1 MVIIVAKFSLS
12 LIILF
17 FITIT
22 STYTSLAIA
31 KGIDRDSSSIS
42 KSKEENNLLLEPTV
56 KRHIGILP
64 PETCK
69 ELIRLGN
76 LDGFTEVQESID
88 DYSDSKEK
96 QPSQSIEVFER
107 YDGITHPS
115 IWKVLEPYIPRLT
128 ELVQLSIDDDID
140 RLYYPDEQPNR
151 TPTLG
156 WVFFR
161 KYDPDTPRNSLKLHV
176 DSNMHTLNIAL
187 NDNYSGGG
195 LLYIRPSIDAIVEE
209 DGRPQI
215 LEQYT
220 TYNWLNNVKRQNTT
234 DVIFP
239 SMNTGDVLIHNF
251 TVWHGVAPL
260 VAGTR
265 YSFVLFYDMDNPAIQ
280 DDFYDNQQDNGIIA
294 VFYHEIQDLVI
305 DLVWVGETTQPQEE
319 EDGYESKSKVVMM
332 EKSMKPYKEYAVD
345 TYEGHIFHAIISGTD
360 VVLSK
365 FVIMGHDDENN
376 YENRYVIEKTKGD
389 HSRHDNDE
397 L

>member
-1 MVIIVAKFSLS
+1 MMVIIVAKFLLS
-12 LIILF
+12 LIILC
-17 FITIT
+17 IIIT

-31 KGIDRDSSSIS
+31 KGIDIIDSSS
-42 KSKEENNLLLEPTV
+42 KSEDLYLEPTI

-64 PETCK
+64 PHTCK

-76 LDGFTEVQESID
+76 LEGFTVEQESID

-107 YDGITHPS
+107 NDGITSPS

-151 TPTLG
+151 TPQLG

-187 NDNYSGGG
+187 NDNYNGGG
-195 LLYIRPSIDAIVEE
+195 LLYIRPSIDAKVDEE

-215 LEQYT
+215 LDQYT

-260 VAGTR
+260 EAGTR

-280 DDFYDNQQDNGIIA
+280 NDFYDNQDNGIIA
-294 VFYHEIQDLVI
+294 VFYHELHDLNI
-305 DLVWVGETTQPQEE
+305 DLVWVGETQPQEE
-319 EDGYESKSKVVMM
+319 ENGYDSSKSSVAVIMM
-332 EKSMKPYKEYAVD
+332 EEHMKPYKEYAVD
-345 TYEGHIFHAIISGTD
+345 TFEGHIFHAIISGTD

-365 FVIMGHDDENN
+365 FVIMRHDDENN

>member
-1 MVIIVAKFSLS
+1 MMIIVAKFLLS
-12 LIILF
+12 LIISC
-17 FITIT
+17 ITIT
-22 STYTSLAIA
+22 STYTIA
-31 KGIDRDSSSIS
+31 KGIDIIDSSS
-42 KSKEENNLLLEPTV
+42 KSEELYLEPTV

-64 PETCK
+64 PDTCK

-76 LDGFTEVQESID
+76 LDGFTEQQESID

-140 RLYYPDEQPNR
+140 KLYYPDKQPNR
-151 TPTLG
+151 TPVLG

-187 NDNYSGGG
+187 NDDYNGGG

-220 TYNWLNNVKRQNTT
+220 TYNWLNSVKRQNTT

-260 VAGTR
+260 EVGTR

-280 DDFYDNQQDNGIIA
+280 DDFYDDQEDNGIIA
-294 VFYHEIQDLVI
+294 VFYHEIDLDI

-319 EDGYESKSKVVMM
+319 ENNGYDSKSKVVMM

-365 FVIMGHDDENN
+365 FVIMGEDDENN
-376 YENRYVIEKTKGD
+376 DENRYVVEKTKGG
-389 HSRHDNDE
+389 HSIHDNDE